1 MSVKNGVKLDP
12 SPWFDLLAEYQ
23 LTTLPH
29 DTVLRGVLR
38 EDLSPDHPDVLEAMA
53 EWPAPVHL
61 EHGADGTDIVLV
73 YQLKEPRRDSLVM
86 HALLL
91 IATLVTTLGSGA
103 LMRGVDPF
111 STRYVEF
118 MGVTLPYPSGLD
130 GVELWLGASFALPFL
145 GVLLTHEMGHFYA
158 ARAHRVRASLPYF
171 LPFPPYFSVIG
182 SLGAFIRLRGP
193 TVRRSSLFDIGVAGP
208 VASFVVSLPLFALGL
223 GWSRVVTVDANVWT
237 PFAIFF
243 AGQPIY
249 LGSGVLTQVMANV
262 FGPGGTGGGLI
273 LLHPVALAGWLGLF
287 VTALN
292 LLPLGQLDG
301 GHILYALFP
310 RRHTRIAR
318 LFLLSLVPL
327 GALWWGWWAWAGLI
341 LVLHRGR
348 VDHPSV
354 ILPEPVMD
362 RTRRVLG
369 WTIIL
374 IFLLTFSPVP
384 LRL

>member
-1 MSVKNGVKLDP
+1 MSAKNGVKLDP
-12 SPWFDLLAEYQ
+12 SPWFDLLSEYQ

-38 EDLSPDHPDVLEAMA
+38 DDLSADHPAVIVAIAD
-53 EWPAPVHL
+53 WPAPVHL
-61 EHGADGTDIVLV
+61 EHGADGVDIVLV
-73 YQLKEPRRDSLVM
+73 YQMKSSEPESIVP

-91 IATLVTTLGSGA
+91 LATLVTTLGSGA

-111 STRYVEF
+111 STRFLELPGF
-118 MGVTLPYPSGLD
+118 DLPYPSALHGA
-130 GVELWLGASFALPFL
+130 ELWLGATFALPFL

-158 ARAHRVRASLPYF
+158 ARRHRVRASLPYF

-193 TVRRSSLFDIGVAGP
+193 TVRRSSLFDIGASGP
-208 VASFVVSLPLFALGL
+208 IASFLVSLPLFAVGL
-223 GWSRVVTVDANVWT
+223 DWSRVVSVGADPLT
-237 PFAIFF
+237 PFAIRF
-243 AGQPIY
+243 AGQTVW
-249 LGSGVLTQVMANV
+249 LGNGILTHLLTGL
-262 FGPGGTGGGLI
+262 FGPGSAGDALI

-310 RRHTRIAR
+310 RRHGRIAR
-318 LFLLSLVPL
+318 IFLLSLVPL
-327 GALWWGWWAWAGLI
+327 GALWWGWWAWGALI

-348 VDHPSV
+348 VSHPDV
-354 ILPEPVMD
+354 ILPEPRMD
-362 RTRRVLG
+362 ARRRALG
-369 WTIIL
+369 WAVIV
-374 IFLLTFSPVP
+374 IFLLTFAPVP
-384 LRL
+384 LAL